1 MLRAAAAID
10 AIREGAYGTA
20 WFAHRD
26 EAGALTGFDMR
37 GPEFRGFAKGG
48 DKTLFRMPG
57 WIPSRA
63 VRPRRLAVA
72 EAPIDALSLA
82 AVEHLQGDTLYVATT
97 GGMGPG
103 TVRALDLLLTGMA
116 SLPDA
121 LLATATD
128 NDPPGDRYA
137 AFLAER
143 AAAAG
148 VRCERLLP
156 PGGLN
161 DWNNVLTEG
170 RGA

>member
-1 MLRAAAAID
+1 M
-10 AIREGAYGTA
+10 T
-20 WFAHRD
+20 
-26 EAGALTGFDMR
+26 
-37 GPEFRGFAKGG
+37 
-48 DKTLFRMPG
+48 
-57 WIPSRA
+57 
-63 VRPRRLAVA
+63 

-82 AVEHLQGDTLYVATT
+82 AVERLQGDTLYVATS

-103 TVRALDLLLTGMA
+103 TVRVLDLLLTGMA

-128 NDPPGDRYA
+128 NDPPGERYA

-148 VRCERLLP
+148 VRCKRLLP
-156 PGGLN
+156 PRGLN